1 MDVPCC
7 DSQSN
12 LRHNMKL
19 FFDTMRL
26 WWDRR
31 GRPEACDIEMNSRE
45 VECRPPAKTIEEFRA
60 GYPRFC
66 AYVAAN
72 PDFLI
77 CRRFLRL
84 RSRLLCLKQDKLSQ
98 LEEQLDNL
106 DHNETSP
113 LFLGMSRCDRNT
125 ARTSLLSQVS
135 VLLDDYDSFLEKT
148 HQILNYSRALPRDVS
163 SLRNWMMNGSLSRD
177 ERRYLDQQQDLVNL
191 GSSSD
196 AARKN
201 VENWVEDLLV
211 DNWEGFRSTPGHEAS
226 TDPSVYLYSGS
237 LIRRITDVLMLS
249 LIALLLLFPVII
261 CVLIT
266 STWARIAVITLAT
279 LIYLSI
285 LSRLTKAK
293 MIELVLAGATFATIL
308 NVFVTGMNNN

>member
-1 MDVPCC
+1 
-7 DSQSN
+7 
-12 LRHNMKL
+12 
-19 FFDTMRL
+19 
-26 WWDRR
+26 
-31 GRPEACDIEMNSRE
+31 MNPRE
-45 VECRPPAKTIEEFRA
+45 TECRPPTKTIEDYRA
-60 GYPRFC
+60 DYPRFC

-72 PDFLI
+72 PDFLV

-84 RSRLLCLKQDKLSQ
+84 RSWLLCLKQDKLSQ

-106 DHNETSP
+106 DQNEASP

-125 ARTSLLSQVS
+125 ARTSLLSQAS

-148 HQILNYSRALPRDVS
+148 HRILGYVHALPRDVT
-163 SLRNWMMNGSLSRD
+163 SLRNWMMNGSLNKD
-177 ERRYLDQQQDLVNL
+177 ERRYLDQQQDLISL

-196 AARKN
+196 AAKKN
-201 VENWVEDLLV
+201 LENWVEDLLV
-211 DNWEGFRSTPGHEAS
+211 DNWEGFRSIPGHEAS
-226 TDPSVYLYSGS
+226 NDPSVYLYSGS

-249 LIALLLLFPVII
+249 PIALLLLCPIII

-293 MIELVLAGATFATIL
+293 MIELVLAGST
-308 NVFVTGMNNN
+308 